1 MELMTSIRNRSW
13 ARWIHGSCA
22 ACALL
27 FAVGLTGRATGQEAG
42 KDITLV
48 KRDGTQ
54 LRVPSTGPLASPA
67 AQDVAREIAAYDK
80 GPKSPSARGA
90 DPAVVEAIR
99 RLAQETRNDAVD
111 QLDTTLRVAQ
121 STSGALDARLLR
133 AARQSADM
141 LKQIIGS
148 PPPPSLLVRTEIGS
162 SIPNAVLHYCLRAD
176 YRKKA
181 CSWQS
186 YNFGAVLSIGLYMFR
201 VQSDAGVAQERD
213 EQVLVLNEPTK
224 VTILPM
230 R

>member
-1 MELMTSIRNRSW
+1 M
-13 ARWIHGSCA
+13 G
-22 ACALL
+22 
-27 FAVGLTGRATGQEAG
+27 FTGRAEGQGPA
-42 KDITLV
+42 KDITLAR
-48 KRDGTQ
+48 RDGTQ
-54 LRVPSTGPLASPA
+54 LRVPSTGPLASRT

-80 GPKSPSARGA
+80 DPKSPSVRGA
-90 DPAVVEAIR
+90 DPAVVEAMR
-99 RLAQETRNDAVD
+99 QLAQETRNDAVD

-121 STSGALDARLLR
+121 STSGALDARLLQ
-133 AARQSADM
+133 AARHSADM
-141 LKQIIGS
+141 LKQIVAS
-148 PPPPSLLVRTEIGS
+148 PPPPSLRVRTEINS
-162 SIPNAVLHYCLRAD
+162 SIPNAVLHYCLSAD

-186 YNFGAVLSIGLYMFR
+186 YSFGAVLNIGLYLFR